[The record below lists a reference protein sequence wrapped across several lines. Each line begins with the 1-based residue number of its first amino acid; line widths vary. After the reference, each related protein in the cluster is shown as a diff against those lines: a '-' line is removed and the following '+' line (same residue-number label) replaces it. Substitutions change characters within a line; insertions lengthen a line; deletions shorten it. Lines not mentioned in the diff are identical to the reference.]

1 MQSETAPVREGEH
14 LPVQAL
20 SAYLKERLPGVADE
34 VTVEQFP
41 GGHSNLTYLLR
52 CGGNEWVLRRPPF
65 GPVAPKAHDMARE
78 FRVLRA
84 VHPSFPLAPRP
95 FLLCEDASVIGA
107 VFFVMERRKGI
118 VVRSQVPDC
127 FAEMKHFPSH
137 ASCAAVDTLAA
148 LHDVD
153 VRGEGLAELGKPE
166 GFVGRQVNGWADRWY
181 RARTEEAPQMDR
193 VIRWLSENVPPSLK
207 PTLVHNDFKLDN
219 LMLDPNDPGRVV
231 AVLDWEMTTIG
242 DPLVDLGLTLTY
254 WAPPEGP
261 ALNTG
266 PVPAI
271 TTMAG
276 WYTREQ
282 FLDHYAKA
290 TGRDLTHIGFHEV
303 LGIFKLAVIV
313 QQIYQRFV
321 KGQTRDER
329 FSQFYLRVRS
339 LTEAAARRIEEQQVQ
354 R

>member
-1 MQSETAPVREGEH
+1 
-14 LPVQAL
+14 
-20 SAYLKERLPGVADE
+20 
-34 VTVEQFP
+34 
-41 GGHSNLTYLLR
+41 
-52 CGGNEWVLRRPPF
+52 
-65 GPVAPKAHDMARE
+65 MARE

-84 VHPSFPLAPRP
+84 VHAYFPLAPRP
-95 FLLCEDASVIGA
+95 FLLCEDVSIIGA
-107 VFFVMERRKGI
+107 VFFVMERRKGV
-118 VVRSQVPDC
+118 VVRSQVPAC
-127 FAEMKHFPSH
+127 FEGMKDFPPC
-137 ASCAAVDTLAA
+137 ASRAAVDTLAA
-148 LHDVD
+148 LHAVD
-153 VRGEGLAELGKPE
+153 VGAEGVAGLGKPG
-166 GFVGRQVNGWADRWY
+166 GFVGRQVSGWADRWY
-181 RARTEEAPQMDR
+181 RARTEELPQMDL
-193 VIRWLSENVPPSLK
+193 VIRWLSENVPPSSR
-207 PTLVHNDFKLDN
+207 PTIVHNDFKLDN
-219 LMLDPNDPGRVV
+219 LMLDWNDPGRVV

-261 ALNTG
+261 GLHNG

-271 TTMAG
+271 TTEAG

-313 QQIYQRFV
+313 QQIYHRFV

-339 LTEAAARRIEEQQVQ
+339 LIEAAAQRIEKQA
-354 R
+354 